1 MTFLFSF
8 PHLEI
13 QEVGTTYAADHAQSN
28 NQIAESSIDH
38 VYNSCNMTNKITIN
52 KLDNSSSDHVPVVVR
67 LESAQKHKIYT
78 KKITKRSLKNFSQ
91 ENWNKSL
98 ASKNWSKLEKC
109 TDVMNVPNYP
119 TKIKK

>member
-109 TDVMNVPNYP
+109 TDVN
-119 TKIKK
+119 